1 MLEAHQLSIALSRR
15 RIVHQVDLA
24 LRPGELV
31 GLIGA
36 NGSGKS
42 TLLRAL
48 AGLLPAQEGRIL
60 LSGKLLRAH
69 SPRQVA
75 QTMAYLP
82 QAAECHWPLTADRVV
97 ALGRLPFR
105 GTSQEL
111 DAAQIT
117 RALAAVDALHL
128 RDRVVTE
135 LSGGERARV
144 FLARALAGNPA
155 LLLIDEPAAGLD
167 PFHQLQLMEMLQG
180 LAAENRGVLV
190 VLHDLGLA
198 ARFCQRLLL
207 LHEGRLMAS
216 GTPGEVLSDE
226 LLAKAHGVTAYR
238 SIHQNA
244 PVLMPWERI
253 TPGTPGNTPKGS
265 AASVSL

>member
-1 MLEAHQLSIALSRR
+1 MLEAQQLSISLARHP
-15 RIVHQVDLA
+15 IVHRVDLT
-24 LRPGELV
+24 LGQGEVV

-48 AGLLPAQEGRIL
+48 AGLLPAREGRIL
-60 LSGKLLRAH
+60 LSGKPLRAH
-69 SPRQVA
+69 PPRHVA

-97 ALGRLPFR
+97 ALGRLPYR
-105 GTSQEL
+105 GSSREL
-111 DAAQIT
+111 DNAQIT
-117 RALAAVDALHL
+117 KALAAVDALHL
-128 RDRVVTE
+128 RNRVVTE

-144 FLARALAGNPA
+144 FLARALAGDPS

-167 PFHQLQLMEMLQG
+167 PYHQLQLMEMLQG
-180 LAAENRGVLV
+180 LAAENQGILV

-198 ARFCQRLLL
+198 ARFCQRLLV
-207 LHEGRLMAS
+207 LHEGRLIAS
-216 GTPGEVLSDE
+216 GAPDAVLTDQ

-238 SIHQNA
+238 SQFQNV
-244 PVLMPWERI
+244 PVIIPWERI
-253 TPGTPGNTPKGS
+253 S
-265 AASVSL
+265 AASAINNGDCAEPKI